1 MELKLMDLLQYI
13 LLYLLEFL
21 CWTATHI
28 WFDMSFALLSVFY
41 GHEMATPSPSLLF
54 KNCNL
59 MWHLKCLLWIHLYY
73 GGICII
79 LYTWGQM

>member
-28 WFDMSFALLSVFY
+28 WFDMSFALLSVFLWPRN
-41 GHEMATPSPSLLF
+41 GNPFSLPV
-54 KNCNL
+54 
-59 MWHLKCLLWIHLYY
+59 I
-73 GGICII
+73 
-79 LYTWGQM
+79 